1 MILRPSAYHSKGGH
15 SRRAPQSLGGSVLD
29 NLLFIYNPT
38 AGKGQVAEKLS
49 SVVDVFTKAGWLV
62 TVRPTQSKGD
72 ATRIAR
78 ELGPSFSR
86 VVCAGGDGT
95 PHPAHGGGGG
105 TGHGAAKPLRLPELW
120 QHHGDH
126 LRRHG

>member
-1 MILRPSAYHSKGGH
+1 M
-15 SRRAPQSLGGSVLD
+15 D

-95 PHPAHGGGGG
+95 LSETVSGLIDLKDPPLLGYIPSGSTNDCATTFGLSKVPRSGG
-105 TGHGAAKPLRLPELW
+105 
-120 QHHGDH
+120 
-126 LRRHG
+126 